1 MTRGRLTAAPIRR
14 GLLVTGLVVVVL
26 AAVLDLLRHDS
37 LLLRGWA
44 QLQPEKTTPAEQAVE
59 EFQRTRGQS
68 IRR

>member
-1 MTRGRLTAAPIRR
+1 LTAAPIRR

-26 AAVLDLLRHDS
+26 AAILDLLRHDS

-44 QLQPEKTTPAEQAVE
+44 QLQPERATPAQQRLE

-68 IRR
+68 LRR